1 MGSHLL
7 SKSSFIKGLQCD
19 KHLYLYKYH
28 YDEMDEFSEMQKA
41 IFQRGTDLGVFAQ
54 KLFPGGTAATE
65 GLPPD
70 YKKGLKKTGEL
81 ILQGGKLI
89 YEAAFM
95 FNEVLSIADIIVKE
109 KNGLSR
115 RSQAETGW
123 SIYEVKSSTS
133 ISETYLNDAALQYY
147 VISNSGIEINDFSII
162 YINNQYIRKGKLDIN
177 ELFTIESVIDS
188 ILPLQNF
195 IEENIER
202 LKKVIRK
209 REMPG
214 IDIGEHCH
222 NPYTCSFFNY
232 CRKHIPEDS
241 IFDFSGMH
249 LKKKYELYRDGIIKL
264 DDVPDNYSLNKNNGI
279 QLDVYKSGKAKID
292 KESIKSFLDDF
303 NYPLYFMDFETFQPA
318 VPLYDNSKPYQ
329 QIPFQ
334 YSIHLKDKK
343 DGELKHFEFLAE
355 PGEDPRIKF
364 IEGLLNDTNGEGDIV
379 VYNKS
384 FEITRLKEIA
394 RDFPEYS
401 EEIEKIILRIKDL
414 MIPFQRKY
422 YYAPEMIGS
431 YSIKAVLPSLVP
443 ELSYDK
449 LKIKEGGLAS
459 ITFEGLQAETDM
471 MIIAETREQLLEYC
485 KMDTLAMVKI
495 LEKLEII

>member
-1 MGSHLL
+1 MASHLL
-7 SKSSFIKGLQCD
+7 SKSSFIKGLQCE
-19 KHLYLYKYH
+19 KHLFLYKYH
-28 YDEMDEFSEMQKA
+28 YNEMDEFSEMQKA
-41 IFQRGTDLGVFAQ
+41 IFQRGTDVGVLAQ
-54 KLFPGGTAATE
+54 QLFPNGTVATE
-65 GLPPD
+65 GSPPA
-70 YKKGLKKTGEL
+70 YKKGLKKTDEL
-81 ILQGGKLI
+81 IQQDGKII
-89 YEAAFM
+89 YEAAFQ
-95 FNEVLSIADIIVKE
+95 FNEVLSIADILVKN
-109 KNGLSR
+109 KNSLSR
-115 RSQAETGW
+115 RSQARTEW
-123 SIYEVKSSTS
+123 NIYEVKSSTS

-162 YINNQYIRKGKLDIN
+162 HINNQYIRKGELDIN
-177 ELFTIESVIDS
+177 ELFTIDSVIDY
-188 ILPLQNF
+188 ILPLQNI
-195 IEENIER
+195 IEENVER
-202 LKKVIRK
+202 LKKIIRK

-222 NPYTCSFFNY
+222 NPYTCGFFNY
-232 CRKHIPEDS
+232 CRGHIPEDS

-264 DDVPDNYSLNKNNGI
+264 DDVPDDYSLNKNNGI
-279 QLDVYKSGKAKID
+279 QLDVYKSGKVKID
-292 KESIKSFLDDF
+292 KEAIKSFLDDF

-334 YSIHLKDKK
+334 YSIHLKEKK
-343 DGELKHFEFLAE
+343 GGELKHFEFLAE

-364 IEGLLNDTNGEGDIV
+364 IEGLLNDAKGEGDIV
-379 VYNKS
+379 VYNKA

-401 EEIEKIILRIKDL
+401 DQIEKLILRIRDL

-431 YSIKAVLPSLVP
+431 YSIKAVLPLLVP
-443 ELSYDK
+443 ELSYDE
-449 LKIKEGGLAS
+449 LEINEGGLAS
-459 ITFEGLQAETDM
+459 ITFESLQTETDM

-485 KMDTLAMVKI
+485 KLDTLATVKI
-495 LEKLEII
+495 LEKLEVS